1 MQVKKMGGRVVAAFN
16 PVPEYLGRK
25 CPGTWGRTPFAIAI
39 SPDGR
44 DWSERR
50 MFLAEDDL
58 TNGYCYPAMLEVEG
72 GFLLAYY
79 HSGNS
84 GQCLHATRITR
95 IGWDELEEPEKRK

>member
-1 MQVKKMGGRVVAAFN
+1 MAF
-16 PVPEYLGRK
+16 PEA
-25 CPGTWGRTPFAIAI
+25 FAIAI

-79 HSGNS
+79 HSGDS
-84 GQCLHATRITR
+84 GQCLNATRITR